1 MPKRSGSH
9 KRAPGNASGVSA
21 GVSAGARMRAAT
33 GRLRKVDRQMLLLVL
48 AVLVAGI
55 GFQTLYA
62 TRGMPGSRHP
72 LDARGLRIAGTGRVD
87 ASHVVPAAHFTD
99 ARVRRGYELAV
110 RLPET
115 LNQLY
120 CWCGCIERGMRSN
133 LECFESE
140 HAAVCDVCLAGAEV
154 AWELKE
160 RGITDPAAAQR
171 ILDLRYGRST

>member
-1 MPKRSGSH
+1 MSKRWGFG
-9 KRAPGNASGVSA
+9 KRTHGNATGSPS
-21 GVSAGARMRAAT
+21 RTRAST
-33 GRLRKVDRQMLLLVL
+33 GRARKIDRQMLLFVL
-48 AVLVAGI
+48 AILVVGV
-55 GFQTLYA
+55 GFQALYA
-62 TRGMPGSRHP
+62 TRGVPGSRHP
-72 LDARGLRIAGTGRVD
+72 LNERGLRIAGTGRAD
-87 ASHVVPAAHFTD
+87 ASHVIPASHFTE
-99 ARVRRGYELAV
+99 ARVRRGYELAAQ
-110 RLPET
+110 LPET